1 MKSAKSM
8 TTMAFLVMINAAF
21 FIFCDRWA
29 MAASASTMSNLT
41 TVSPLSVMSSEKAS
55 LPASERYC
63 FVCYS
68 CARVETSQS
77 LLCPDD
83 MDMCMVCKKIIRQMG
98 AYMIIFSSFLG
109 IFLNLQQ

>member
-98 AYMIIFSSFLG
+98 AYMIVFPPFLA
-109 IFLNLQQ
+109 FF